1 MSEEGST
8 DNNNETMPRSVGEQL
23 RVAREQ
29 HGMDRQD
36 VADQLHLRP
45 SIIQAIEESDY
56 EVVPADLFLKG
67 YVRSY
72 ARLTEQDGDDLIAR
86 LDRELEPYRQG
97 QEEKE
102 PSPTE
107 IIHQTKL
114 RRRRVGVALITTVTV
129 LVLGWLIYQYGPW
142 VVDSAGDVVDTV
154 GEMELD
160 VPEAGSEPDVDSQPV
175 PDPEPEPEPD
185 SESNG
190 EPDAG
195 AESQTSQTQG
205 ATAEGTPD
213 PDRATP
219 VAPVEAPEAVTGEP
233 GAQMT
238 SSAQG
243 ADRQASLTIAFDGA
257 CWVEVVDGS
266 GERVVV
272 TLAQAGDRVDYE
284 GPAPFEVLLG
294 NVDAVSGVRFMG
306 EAVDL
311 GQYPVNA
318 GRAQF
323 VLETANG

>member
-1 MSEEGST
+1 MSEEGIT

-23 RVAREQ
+23 RSAREQ

-56 EVVPADLFLKG
+56 GVVPADLFLKG

-86 LDRELEPYRQG
+86 LDRELEPYRQS

-102 PSPTE
+102 PSTTE

-114 RRRRVGVALITTVTV
+114 RRRRIGVALITTVTV
-129 LVLGWLIYQYGPW
+129 LVLGWLVYQYGAL
-142 VVDSAGDVVDTV
+142 VVNSAGDVVDTV

-160 VPEAGSEPDVDSQPV
+160 VPDSEPKPDVE
-175 PDPEPEPEPD
+175 PEPEPEP
-185 SESNG
+185 EL
-190 EPDAG
+190 EPDSDTGTGTGTDAG
-195 AESQTSQTQG
+195 SQAQVT
-205 ATAEGTPD
+205 TAETESD
-213 PDRATP
+213 LSTP
-219 VAPVEAPEAVTGEP
+219 VATVEESKTAEDESGQP
-233 GAQMT
+233 MT
-238 SSAQG
+238 SSAPG
-243 ADRQASLTIAFDGA
+243 AGRQASLTIAFNGA

-272 TLAQAGDRVDYE
+272 TLAEAGDRVDYE

-294 NVDAVSGVRFMG
+294 NVDAVAGVRFMG

-323 VLETANG
+323 VLETVNG